1 MSLYHPV
8 GARQKDVST
17 RLIKPTLPDI
27 HLDVV
32 LQYVHHWDPTFELDG
47 SIAIY
52 DEGIAQYL
60 LCDIDSH
67 HKFYAALILNKPSLR
82 CTLTEEEPDD
92 VLDASSGNRFDVMM
106 PSGKSLPLEDA
117 EAFEVMK
124 DKLQRRG
131 YKF

>member
-32 LQYVHHWDPTFELDG
+32 LDYVRHWDPAYELDG

-60 LCDIDSH
+60 LCDIESH

-82 CTLTEEEPDD
+82 CTLSQDEPDD
-92 VLDASSGNRFDVMM
+92 VLDASSGNRF
-106 PSGKSLPLEDA
+106 
-117 EAFEVMK
+117 EVVSAALYDNK
-124 DKLQRRG
+124 
-131 YKF
+131 